1 MSLKFDNKETIKQGK
16 MESYLSKLMRLATTY
31 DNHNYVIILKK
42 AGLSSYIEEV
52 GYKLTPYTYNGN
64 WQNENV
70 RYAPEEVFD
79 RFFYEIGPDDKEHQY
94 LFLKAIVEQISSFNR
109 NEIDIDLLERYLLLL
124 GYEIID
130 TNDTEANGYS
140 LIKAGVVDN
149 VETLENTMFENIINT
164 YGNAKYYYD
173 QANSTF
179 INGDYNNFRY
189 IYRIEYRLWK
199 LTIFYINN

>member
-79 RFFYEIGPDDKEHQY
+79 RFFYEIGADDKEPNIY
-94 LFLKAIVEQISSFNR
+94 LKAIVEQISSFNR
-109 NEIDIDLLERYLLLL
+109 SEIDIDLLERYLLLL

-140 LIKAGVVDN
+140 LIKAGVVD
-149 VETLENTMFENIINT
+149 
-164 YGNAKYYYD
+164 K
-173 QANSTF
+173 
-179 INGDYNNFRY
+179 
-189 IYRIEYRLWK
+189 
-199 LTIFYINN
+199 

>member
-70 RYAPEEVFD
+70 M
-79 RFFYEIGPDDKEHQY
+79 HQKKY
-94 LFLKAIVEQISSFNR
+94 LIDSFM
-109 NEIDIDLLERYLLLL
+109 
-124 GYEIID
+124 
-130 TNDTEANGYS
+130 
-140 LIKAGVVDN
+140 K
-149 VETLENTMFENIINT
+149 
-164 YGNAKYYYD
+164 
-173 QANSTF
+173 
-179 INGDYNNFRY
+179 
-189 IYRIEYRLWK
+189 
-199 LTIFYINN
+199 

>member
-1 MSLKFDNKETIKQGK
+1 MSLKFDNKGTNKQGK

-79 RFFYEIGPDDKEHQY
+79 RFFYEIGADDKEP
-94 LFLKAIVEQISSFNR
+94 
-109 NEIDIDLLERYLLLL
+109 
-124 GYEIID
+124 
-130 TNDTEANGYS
+130 
-140 LIKAGVVDN
+140 
-149 VETLENTMFENIINT
+149 NI
-164 YGNAKYYYD
+164 Y
-173 QANSTF
+173 F
-179 INGDYNNFRY
+179 
-189 IYRIEYRLWK
+189 
-199 LTIFYINN
+199 

>member
-52 GYKLTPYTYNGN
+52 RYKLTPYTYNGN

-79 RFFYEIGPDDKEHQY
+79 RFFYEIGADDKEP
-94 LFLKAIVEQISSFNR
+94 
-109 NEIDIDLLERYLLLL
+109 
-124 GYEIID
+124 
-130 TNDTEANGYS
+130 
-140 LIKAGVVDN
+140 
-149 VETLENTMFENIINT
+149 NI
-164 YGNAKYYYD
+164 Y
-173 QANSTF
+173 F
-179 INGDYNNFRY
+179 
-189 IYRIEYRLWK
+189 
-199 LTIFYINN
+199 